1 MNKAQTVLTR
11 LSHSCGQS
19 FSTVYA
25 PKNSFSPLQHIVVFP
40 QDVTMAL
47 SFNMLGNAHIFLI
60 TLITAG
66 KHSKQLNFNVDKGR
80 KGVVAN
86 QVSFTV

>member
-1 MNKAQTVLTR
+1 MVNLLVQSMHPKTDFFPLTAY
-11 LSHSCGQS
+11 CG
-19 FSTVYA
+19 
-25 PKNSFSPLQHIVVFP
+25 VFP
-40 QDVTMAL
+40 KDVTMSL
-47 SFNMLGNAHIFLI
+47 SFSMLGNAHIFLI